1 MLRSTPFPVVS
12 SWLLSVSMVICIG
25 YLSGCGGF
33 RPEPEILNVMMC
45 GVRGHVRSS
54 SSLVTLLPSKTRK
67 GRGRGGR
74 RRPCHCW
81 KQKCMHG
88 L

>member
-33 RPEPEILNVMMC
+33 RPEPEILNVMC
-45 GVRGHVRSS
+45 GVRGHVRY
-54 SSLVTLLPSKTRK
+54 VHLLP
-67 GRGRGGR
+67 
-74 RRPCHCW
+74 
-81 KQKCMHG
+81 
-88 L
+88 